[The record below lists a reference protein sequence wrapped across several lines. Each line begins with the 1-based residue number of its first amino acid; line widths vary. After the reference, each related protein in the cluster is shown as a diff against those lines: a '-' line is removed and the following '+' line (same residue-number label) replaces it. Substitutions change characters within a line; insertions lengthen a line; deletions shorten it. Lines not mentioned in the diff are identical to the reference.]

1 MHSTGGQKQDE
12 EGVEEED
19 REVVKVEKEEREVV
33 KNKMVEEA
41 EKVEEEKVRELFNG
55 VTCRTGC

>member
-1 MHSTGGQKQDE
+1 M
-12 EGVEEED
+12 
-19 REVVKVEKEEREVV
+19 VKVEKEKREEV

-41 EKVEEEKVRELFNG
+41 EKVEEEKVGELFNG